1 MYVKIIFMF
10 GGRYVKVAII
20 TTFRQSEKTKSVLV
34 NRRDVKSYRLGIE
47 REMVLMEA
55 VVSLQP
61 RTQTE
66 P

>member
-10 GGRYVKVAII
+10 AGRYVKVAII
-20 TTFRQSEKTKSVLV
+20 TTFRLSEKTKSVLV
-34 NRRDVKSYRLGIE
+34 TRRDVKSYGLGIG
-47 REMVLMEA
+47 RGMVLMEA